1 MKQAALAHLRCPRC
15 QLGILSIEPIETR
28 GADVMAGRLTC
39 DTCGSIYSIDQGVP
53 RFVSP
58 ENYAGSFGLQWLA
71 HRRTQLDSSTGVPI
85 SRTRFFS
92 VTGWPADL
100 RGERVLEAGSG
111 AGRFTEVLA
120 STGAT
125 IYTFDYSRAVEAN
138 FLNNGGAPNVHLFQ
152 ADIFE
157 IPVERAS
164 FDRVLCLGV
173 LQHTPDPPRAFRALA
188 SCLRPGGE
196 LAIDVYTK
204 SLSARLQWKYLL
216 RPLTTR
222 MDAAKLHRLVEKLV
236 PPLVAPTAFLKR
248 LGGRA
253 GARLSPILEY
263 SQLGLAPDTNR
274 DWAVLDTFDMYAPAY
289 DLPQDI
295 ATVRRWFS
303 DAGLERIVVRYGPNG
318 VVGRG
323 RKVTLAT

>member
-1 MKQAALAHLRCPRC
+1 
-15 QLGILSIEPIETR
+15 
-28 GADVMAGRLTC
+28 
-39 DTCGSIYSIDQGVP
+39 
-53 RFVSP
+53 
-58 ENYAGSFGLQWLA
+58 
-71 HRRTQLDSSTGVPI
+71 
-85 SRTRFFS
+85 
-92 VTGWPADL
+92 VTGWPVDL

-125 IYTFDYSRAVEAN
+125 VYSFDYSRAVEAN
-138 FLNNGGAPNVHLFQ
+138 FLNNGSAPDVHLFQ

-196 LAIDVYTK
+196 LAIDVYTN
-204 SLSARLQWKYLL
+204 SLTARLQWKYVL

-222 MDAAKLHRLVEKLV
+222 MNPATLHRLVEKLV

-248 LGGRA
+248 VAGRA
-253 GARLSPILEY
+253 GGRLSPILEY
-263 SQLGLAPDTNR
+263 SQLGLQAETNR

-295 ATVRRWFS
+295 ATVRRWFT
-303 DAGLERIVVRYGPNG
+303 DAGFEHVVVAFGPNG
-318 VVGRG
+318 VVGKG
-323 RKVTLAT
+323 KKPQM

>member
-1 MKQAALAHLRCPRC
+1 MKPAALDGLRCPRC
-15 QLGILSIEPIETR
+15 QLGLLAVEPAETT
-28 GADVMAGRLTC
+28 GLEIMSGRLAC
-39 DTCGSIYSIDQGVP
+39 DTCRATFPIEKGIP

-71 HRRTQLDSSTGVPI
+71 HRRTQLDSSTGLPI
-85 SRTRFFS
+85 SRTRLFD
-92 VTGWPADL
+92 VTGWPENM

-111 AGRFTEVLA
+111 AGRFTEVLV

-125 IYTFDYSRAVEAN
+125 LYSFDFSRAVEAN
-138 FLNNGGAPNVHLFQ
+138 YLNNGSAPNVHLFQ
-152 ADIFE
+152 ADIFDV
-157 IPVERAS
+157 PVERAS
-164 FDRVLCLGV
+164 FHRVLCLGV
-173 LQHTPDPPRAFRALA
+173 LQHTPDPPRAFRSLA

-204 SLSARLQWKYLL
+204 SLSALMQWKYLL

-222 MDAAKLHRLVEKLV
+222 MEAAKLHRLVEKIV
-236 PPLVAPTAFLKR
+236 PPLVAPTALLKR
-248 LGGRA
+248 LAGRVGGRM
-253 GARLSPILEY
+253 SPILEY
-263 SQLGLAPDTNR
+263 SHLGLPPETNR

-295 ATVRRWFS
+295 ATVRRWFH
-303 DAGLERIVVRYGPNG
+303 DAGLEQVVVRFGPNG

-323 RKVTLAT
+323 RKPTNI